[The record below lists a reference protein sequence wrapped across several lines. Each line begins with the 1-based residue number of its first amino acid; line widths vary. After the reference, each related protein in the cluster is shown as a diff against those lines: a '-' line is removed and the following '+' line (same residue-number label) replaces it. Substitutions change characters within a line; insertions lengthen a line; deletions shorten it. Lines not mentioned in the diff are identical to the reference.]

1 MEDCLHLTYS
11 IEMTN
16 DSNYEGGYT
25 FYRALPNKGDTIEEK
40 NEKQMDRLRF
50 KRDCRQFTVVS
61 GCSRS
66 EQHTGAVSFTK
77 DLSSSKSIQ
86 HKISDSVKKRFEKND
101 KVTFLIKFKEK
112 ANTKKAVKEAE
123 KMPSLIRFPQQK
135 PNIKSGQPLFLL

>member
-1 MEDCLHLTYS
+1 
-11 IEMTN
+11 
-16 DSNYEGGYT
+16 
-25 FYRALPNKGDTIEEK
+25 
-40 NEKQMDRLRF
+40 MDRLRF
-50 KRDCRQFTVVS
+50 KRDCRQFPVVS

-112 ANTKKAVKEAE
+112 ANTKKRSKKQKKRQVSIA
-123 KMPSLIRFPQQK
+123 FPQK
-135 PNIKSGQPLFLL
+135 LNIKSGQPSFLL